1 MLNWNEKTVVAR
13 VTCANWCLN
22 SSMSDIGFYCES
34 ACVCSIWFNLKVST
48 RGTFCFLVFC
58 LMAKRSHGS
67 ATHAAPLAA
76 CWFPM
81 ALFAQMMMMK
91 KSKAKKA
98 KAKREPSVWSSQTS
112 VESSQSSVESSQSSV
127 GSSQSS
133 VSGRRRLDLRV
144 EEDSVES
151 VFQEACHRK
160 LPFFDAFASLPRT
173 GISIWDKL

>member
-1 MLNWNEKTVVAR
+1 
-13 VTCANWCLN
+13 
-22 SSMSDIGFYCES
+22 
-34 ACVCSIWFNLKVST
+34 
-48 RGTFCFLVFC
+48 
-58 LMAKRSHGS
+58 MAKRSHGS

-91 KSKAKKA
+91 KAKAISKAKKA

-112 VESSQSSVESSQSSV
+112 VESSQSSVESSQSSVGSSQSSV

-173 GISIWDKL
+173 GISI

>member
-1 MLNWNEKTVVAR
+1 
-13 VTCANWCLN
+13 
-22 SSMSDIGFYCES
+22 
-34 ACVCSIWFNLKVST
+34 
-48 RGTFCFLVFC
+48 
-58 LMAKRSHGS
+58 
-67 ATHAAPLAA
+67 
-76 CWFPM
+76 
-81 ALFAQMMMMK
+81 MK
-91 KSKAKKA
+91 KAKAISKAKKA

-173 GISIWDKL
+173 GISI

>member
-1 MLNWNEKTVVAR
+1 
-13 VTCANWCLN
+13 
-22 SSMSDIGFYCES
+22 
-34 ACVCSIWFNLKVST
+34 
-48 RGTFCFLVFC
+48 
-58 LMAKRSHGS
+58 MAKRSHGS

-81 ALFAQMMMMK
+81 ALFAQMMMMMK
-91 KSKAKKA
+91 KAKAISKAKKA

-151 VFQEACHRK
+151 VSQEACHRK

-173 GISIWDKL
+173 GISI